1 MRSEEVN
8 LRRDQF
14 TRVREAIP
22 LAGGEV
28 VLGTEQALDVG
39 IALTQSFTFGVFVYT
54 RCSIHNGYADVFLLV
69 RQDCIFE
76 EEGRDFT
83 SFFERQFVVVEFLH
97 RGRYCVLAQAS
108 NYSWRR
114 GRV

>member
-22 LAGGEV
+22 RAGGEV
-28 VLGTEQALDVG
+28 VLGTEQALEFE
-39 IALTQSFTFGVFVYT
+39 IALTFGVFAYT
-54 RCSIHNGYADVFLLV
+54 RCSIHNGYADVFLLA
-69 RQDCIFE
+69 RQDGIFQ
-76 EEGRDFT
+76 EEGNDST
-83 SFFERQFVVVEFLH
+83 SFFVRQFVVVEFLH

-114 GRV
+114 GWV

>member
-1 MRSEEVN
+1 MRNEEAN

-14 TRVREAIP
+14 TRVRGAIP
-22 LAGGEV
+22 RAGGEV
-28 VLGTEQALDVG
+28 VLGIRQALEFETS
-39 IALTQSFTFGVFVYT
+39 LTFGVFADT
-54 RCSIHNGYADVFLLV
+54 RCAIHNGYADVFLLV

-76 EEGRDFT
+76 EEGRDST
-83 SFFERQFVVVEFLH
+83 SFFERQFVVVEFIH

-108 NYSWRR
+108 NYFWRR

>member
-28 VLGTEQALDVG
+28 VLGTEQALEFG
-39 IALTQSFTFGVFVYT
+39 TALTKHITFYVFVNT

-69 RQDCIFE
+69 RQGCIFE

-83 SFFERQFVVVEFLH
+83 NFFEIQCVVVAFLH

-108 NYSWRR
+108 NYFWRR

>member
-1 MRSEEVN
+1 MRSDEVD
-8 LRRDQF
+8 LRRDQL

-28 VLGTEQALDVG
+28 MLGTEQALEFG
-39 IALTQSFTFGVFVYT
+39 NAFTESITFGVFVYT
-54 RCSIHNGYADVFLLV
+54 RCSIHNGYAEVFLLA
-69 RQDCIFE
+69 RQDCIFK

-83 SFFERQFVVVEFLH
+83 SFFERQVVVVELLH

-108 NYSWRR
+108 NYFWRR